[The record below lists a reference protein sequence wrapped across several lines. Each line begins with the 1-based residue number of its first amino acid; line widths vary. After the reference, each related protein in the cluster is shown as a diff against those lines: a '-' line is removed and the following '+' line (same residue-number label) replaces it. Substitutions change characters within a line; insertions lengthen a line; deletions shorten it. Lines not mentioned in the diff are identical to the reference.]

1 MITGSIQVLVI
12 EDNPGDA
19 RLVKEALSEIGG
31 TRFELCFAERIST
44 GIERLAESPV
54 DVVLLDLGLPD
65 SAGFDGI
72 ARILTEVPTTAIVAL
87 TGSDDEALARMAVHA
102 GAQDFVAKGTM
113 SADVLVRTIRYAID
127 RRRLLVE
134 LSELQRRLA
143 EAHELRNQ
151 LATLVA
157 NDLRGT
163 IALICT
169 RADQLIDRWIDA
181 DDVEKIEHVQYI
193 SRITKQLAAGL
204 DGVLEVAQT
213 AAGKPP
219 TEVPRV

>member
-1 MITGSIQVLVI
+1 MVI

-31 TRFELCFAERIST
+31 TRFELHFAERIST
-44 GIERLAESPV
+44 GIERLAEGTV

-65 SAGFDGI
+65 SAGLDGI
-72 ARILTEVPTTAIVAL
+72 ARILAESPTTAIVAL
-87 TGSDDEALARMAVHA
+87 TGSDDEELARSAVQA
-102 GAQDFVAKGTM
+102 GAQDFVAKGAM
-113 SADVLVRTIRYAID
+113 SAEVLVRTILYAMD

-134 LSELQRRLA
+134 ISELQRRLA

-157 NDLRGT
+157 NDLRGA

-169 RADQLIDRWIDA
+169 RADQLIDRWVDV
-181 DDVEKIEHVQYI
+181 DDVAKFEHVQDI

-204 DGVLEVAQT
+204 DGVPDVAQA

-219 TEVPRV
+219 TEVPRA